1 MDWSFYPFIIFYLI
15 TVQEFYHWAK
25 IGRRSEMSDIIAIG
39 FFFFLIFFFTK
50 DILTSLMGAFSIY
63 MWFGLYE
70 LKDYPII
77 NKILLISLITYNI
90 IFIAG
95 LISSYLQNPFFL
107 NTAFAFSF
115 WIILILGFVLFGRK
129 YIVVWRFMSPAYL
142 TLFLYIIA
150 WIAVIFVNQYTP
162 IDFNINTP
170 IGPIEIN
177 LIYPVLIGV
186 NWLVYFVSGPVLD
199 FLLGI
204 QRVNNEELLLLVDN
218 VKKDIGIKGKIKVGF
233 GKYPILNAMAYGSV
247 FDKRIAIIA
256 ESKHQIPE
264 DELKGIV
271 AHELAH
277 TKGKHTLILT
287 ILATVDFMVRMLI
300 GFPATYY
307 DYTFG
312 EPKIPM
318 IYFILFNIL
327 VFIILFIFVRFLEA
341 KADLATK
348 NAGYSKELAKALY
361 NLESFYNTGREFGLN
376 TMLLSDEKITRYNQ
390 ILDYVE
396 TAEYLNESMIK
407 PERASLLANIMNSH
421 PPSYFRI
428 AAILGDDLKPWK
440 EALLPFICLKRT
452 KQIKY
457 AKRFDTAREKF
468 KMIANEKFKE
478 KFQISD
484 LSMMFYKL
492 NKKEPYKLDLSNDFI
507 FKNKITNELLIGK
520 LEDVKFVDD
529 VGDSVQYLIKSQK
542 ENQYFNLNA
551 SLYTKER
558 VDFNKSYY
566 LEKESPLLLHNI
578 SIEDD
583 KKEGNYIFKN
593 NGDIISKSIKKTK
606 LPNSINIIENF
617 KNQYV
622 FLKIKGVLKVF
633 KCINVN
639 VTTNFDDI
647 ELVLLSQNDHT
658 QLSLKLKDL
667 IIKPQSISLSISNN
681 VNFRDSEIELINW
694 LIKNQIFSTVYLKK
708 PVNNIEFGYITQIL
722 PNEIG
727 LTNYPIDS
735 NADDYSL
742 VIQNIFDKQITIP
755 YKMLELITF
764 EYKTATIKKKSDT
777 SMFSKLGYKIFRKL
791 KPKSIFYVNKV

>member
-1 MDWSFYPFIIFYLI
+1 
-15 TVQEFYHWAK
+15 
-25 IGRRSEMSDIIAIG
+25 
-39 FFFFLIFFFTK
+39 
-50 DILTSLMGAFSIY
+50 
-63 MWFGLYE
+63 
-70 LKDYPII
+70 
-77 NKILLISLITYNI
+77 
-90 IFIAG
+90 
-95 LISSYLQNPFFL
+95 
-107 NTAFAFSF
+107 
-115 WIILILGFVLFGRK
+115 
-129 YIVVWRFMSPAYL
+129 
-142 TLFLYIIA
+142 
-150 WIAVIFVNQYTP
+150 
-162 IDFNINTP
+162 
-170 IGPIEIN
+170 
-177 LIYPVLIGV
+177 
-186 NWLVYFVSGPVLD
+186 
-199 FLLGI
+199 
-204 QRVNNEELLLLVDN
+204 
-218 VKKDIGIKGKIKVGF
+218 
-233 GKYPILNAMAYGSV
+233 
-247 FDKRIAIIA
+247 
-256 ESKHQIPE
+256 
-264 DELKGIV
+264 
-271 AHELAH
+271 
-277 TKGKHTLILT
+277 
-287 ILATVDFMVRMLI
+287 
-300 GFPATYY
+300 
-307 DYTFG
+307 
-312 EPKIPM
+312 
-318 IYFILFNIL
+318 
-327 VFIILFIFVRFLEA
+327 
-341 KADLATK
+341 
-348 NAGYSKELAKALY
+348 
-361 NLESFYNTGREFGLN
+361 
-376 TMLLSDEKITRYNQ
+376 
-390 ILDYVE
+390 
-396 TAEYLNESMIK
+396 MIK

-735 NADDYSL
+735 NADDYS
-742 VIQNIFDKQITIP
+742 
-755 YKMLELITF
+755 
-764 EYKTATIKKKSDT
+764 
-777 SMFSKLGYKIFRKL
+777 
-791 KPKSIFYVNKV
+791 